1 VKLDVRLAG
10 IHIHGWRGV
19 AILAGAGLVIAAV
32 ARELSKPRGE
42 RQWTGR
48 VAGFVPYDFRPP
60 TVNRLRQS
68 IWDPESRRLLTPRAF
83 GVGWSVNLA
92 EVSRRG
98 GLQGHR
104 DWRLVDPAQE
114 SDIRDVV
121 HETLEENPTA
131 GFREVL
137 AAWHVRR
144 GTSID
149 DAEAARVAEVYE
161 REAPSLRANRFGEE
175 AATASGPET
184 TVPDDLRPSEE
195 EQRLA
200 S

>member
-1 VKLDVRLAG
+1 VKLDVRFAG

-19 AILAGAGLVIAAV
+19 AVLAGAGLVIAAV

-60 TVNRLRQS
+60 TVDRLRHS
-68 IWDPESRRLLTPRAF
+68 FWDPENRQLLTPRAF
-83 GVGWSVNLA
+83 GVGWGVNLA
-92 EVSRRG
+92 EVSRRS
-98 GLQGHR
+98 GLNGHR

-114 SDIRDVV
+114 GDVRDVV
-121 HETLEENPTA
+121 RETLEENPTA

-161 REAPSLRANRFGEE
+161 REAPAMRANRFGEE
-175 AATASGPET
+175 AATASAPET
-184 TVPDDLRPSEE
+184 VAPDNAAPAPE